1 VTSAGIQDLDY
12 RVPDATV
19 TLEAIAMLTRTI
31 LLVALGALLPGLA
44 LATTTDR
51 SRLLDTQERAQFEQK
66 AMQGPAYLRL
76 RALEDGPMG
85 RLNADPRLSLMAVLP
100 SGRPMF
106 YGLHNLDAAISIG
119 TDRLW
124 PGGDTGLNLT
134 GLNTPGELAIW
145 DGGVVR
151 VTHQEFGGRVS
162 VMDGSTNVVSH
173 ATHVAG
179 TMVGGGVDPLAP
191 GMSPAAFLDSYFWDS
206 DVPEMAGAAAAGLRI
221 SNHSYGWVTGWL
233 YGLGGDANWY
243 WFGDPEV
250 SEAEDPGFGFYA
262 SSTATWDEIAAA
274 APSYLIVKSAGNDR
288 NDAGPEPGGGH
299 YVWDTSI
306 DDWAWSTVVRDPDG
320 GLDGFDTIGYRGNAK
335 NILTVGAVEDVP
347 GGWSD
352 PADVVPSP
360 FTSWGPTDDG
370 RIKPDLVAN
379 GVALRSAIADAD
391 DSYAVY
397 SGTSMAAPGAAGSL
411 NLLLQ
416 HYQATLGATPLASTL
431 KALVLHTADEA
442 GPAPGPD
449 YMHGWGLL
457 NTARAALV
465 VADHSPATMRIT
477 EGLLSAGAVDSVRLI
492 HDGAGPLMVTL
503 AWTDPAGT
511 PPPWSLDPPDA
522 MLVNDLDLRVIRES
536 DGEVFRPWILDPTA
550 PAAAATTGPN
560 HRDNVEAVDASGAGA
575 GTYRVEISHTGPL
588 TGSQAYSLVQTGG
601 RPAITTA
608 VSASTPRRAPRLL
621 SAAPNPFN
629 PRTEIELAMPRAG
642 HASVAVFD
650 LRGRQVAQLL
660 AGPLPAG
667 EHRLTWDG
675 RHGDGRAAAAGVY
688 LVQLRTA
695 DGADHLRL
703 SLIK

>member
-1 VTSAGIQDLDY
+1 
-12 RVPDATV
+12 
-19 TLEAIAMLTRTI
+19 MLTRTI
-31 LLVALGALLPGLA
+31 LLVALGSLLPGLV
-44 LATTTDR
+44 LAAATDR
-51 SRLLDTQERAQFEQK
+51 DRLLDTRERARLEQT

-76 RALEDGPMG
+76 RAQEVGPMG

-119 TDRLW
+119 TDRVW
-124 PGGDTGLNLT
+124 PGGDTGLDLT

-151 VTHQEFGGRVS
+151 VTHQEFGGRVT
-162 VMDGSTNVVSH
+162 VMDGNTNIVNH

-179 TMVGGGVDPLAP
+179 TMVGAGVDPLAL
-191 GMSPAAFLDSYFWDS
+191 GMSPAAHLGSYYWDD
-206 DVPEMAGAAAAGLRI
+206 DVWEMADAAAAGLRI

-243 WFGDPEV
+243 WFGDPDISEV
-250 SEAEDPGFGFYA
+250 EDPGFGFYA
-262 SSTATWDEIAAA
+262 SSTALWDEIAAA

-288 NDAGPEPGGGH
+288 NDAGPGPGEGH
-299 YVWDTSI
+299 YFWDTSA
-306 DDWAWSTVVRDPDG
+306 DDWAWSTLARDPDG

-347 GGWSD
+347 GGWSQ
-352 PADVVPSP
+352 PTDVVSSP

-379 GVALRSAIADAD
+379 GVALRSAIADTD
-391 DSYAVY
+391 DSYAAY

-416 HYQATLGATPLASTL
+416 QYEATLGATPLASTL

-457 NTARAALV
+457 NTARAALL
-465 VADHSPATMRIT
+465 VADQGPATARIT
-477 EGLLSAGAVDSVRLI
+477 EGILTAGAVDTLRLI
-492 HDGAGPLMVTL
+492 HDGAGPLAVTL

-511 PPPWSLDPPDA
+511 PPPWSLDPPVA
-522 MLVNDLDLRVIRES
+522 MLVNDLELRVVREA
-536 DGEVFRPWILDPTA
+536 DGEVFLPWILDPA
-550 PAAAATTGPN
+550 VPAAAATTGPN
-560 HRDNVEAVDASGAGA
+560 HRDNVETIDASGAGA
-575 GTYRVEISHTGPL
+575 GIYRVEVGHSGPL
-588 TGSQAYSLVQTGG
+588 AGSQAYSLVQTGG
-601 RPAITTA
+601 RPAITTG
-608 VSASTPRRAPRLL
+608 VGASTPRLAPRLL

-629 PRTEIELAMPRAG
+629 PRTEIELAVPRAG

-650 LRGRQVAQLL
+650 LRGRRVAQLH
-660 AGPLPAG
+660 AGALPAG

-675 RHGDGRAAAAGVY
+675 RHDDGRAAAAGVY
-688 LVQLRTA
+688 LVRLQTA
-695 DGADHLRL
+695 DGGDRLRIAL
-703 SLIK
+703 VK